1 MSVSRADWAD
11 AVAFL
16 TGLGLKAE
24 VLERPEFQEQVLAFL
39 NLLLQKN
46 EVLNLT
52 GAKDMETLFWKHFVD
67 SLTLLYVEDLGAV
80 VDWGSG
86 GGFPAVPVA
95 LYRRY
100 SGDRSP
106 VHFLDSIGKKV
117 RAVEEF
123 CAALAL
129 SNALGHIG
137 RGEELLKSRSLGRI
151 DSIVMRAVAPASRAV
166 KWIRP
171 FGRQWILLLG
181 PSQVDEWRSYS
192 SELARSGMR
201 ITDEKK
207 FLLPRG
213 LGERSLLRISKCST

>member
-1 MSVSRADWAD
+1 MNVSRADWAD

-24 VLERPEFQEQVLAFL
+24 VLEKPEFQEMAMAFL
-39 NLLLQKN
+39 NLLLEKN

-52 GAKDMETLFWKHFVD
+52 GAKDVETLFWKHLVD
-67 SLTLLYVEDLGAV
+67 SLTLLCVEDLGAV

-86 GGFPAVPVA
+86 GGFPAVPLA
-95 LYRRY
+95 LYRLH

-129 SNALGHIG
+129 PNAHGHIG
-137 RGEELLKSRSLGRI
+137 RGEDLLGSRSLGQV
-151 DSIVMRAVAPASRAV
+151 DTIVMRAVAPALRAV
-166 KWIRP
+166 KWVKP
-171 FGRQWILLLG
+171 FGKQWILLLG
-181 PSQVDEWRSYS
+181 PNQADDWRSYS
-192 SELARSGMR
+192 KELARSSMR
-201 ITDEKK
+201 ITGEKK
-207 FLLPRG
+207 FLLPRN